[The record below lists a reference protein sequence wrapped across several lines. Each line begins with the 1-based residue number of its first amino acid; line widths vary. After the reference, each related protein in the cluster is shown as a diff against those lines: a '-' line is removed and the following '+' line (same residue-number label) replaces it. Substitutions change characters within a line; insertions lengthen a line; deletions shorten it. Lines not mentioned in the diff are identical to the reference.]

1 MNIKELASLKCDEL
15 DLYSRYTENQLFRI
29 NEPAPGVFIAESPEV
44 IEIAMQ
50 AGYDLISVLADGSAL
65 SNACTVSLLEKISVQ
80 KPEIPVFSVP
90 HDELKSGYG
99 VTRGVLAAFGRKSMP
114 DIYETV
120 SGAKNIV
127 ILEDVMNPTNTGA
140 IFRSAAALGVDA
152 VLLTGGCADPLY
164 RRAARVSM
172 GNVFKIPW
180 TYINKRIKW
189 PSEGIDILKELGFSV
204 ISLALNERT
213 ADIREEVLKG
223 IPKKAL
229 ILGTEESGIRP
240 ETLEISDY
248 TVKIPMAH
256 NVDSLNVAAASAV
269 AFWELCGK
277 IS

>member
-1 MNIKELASLKCDEL
+1 MKLTELTSLECNEL
-15 DLYSRYTENQLFRI
+15 ELYSGYTENQLFRI

-44 IEIAMQ
+44 IDIAIQ
-50 AGYDLISVLADGSAL
+50 AGYELLSVLADQSAL
-65 SNACTVSLLEKISVQ
+65 TNACSVSLLNKIESE

-90 HDELKSGYG
+90 HEELKSGYG
-99 VTRGVLAAFGRKSMP
+99 VTRGVLAAFRRKTMP
-114 DIYETV
+114 GIHETV

-180 TYINKRIKW
+180 TYVNKRTKW
-189 PSEGIDILKELGFSV
+189 PEEGIGILKELGFSV
-204 ISLALNERT
+204 ISLALNDRT
-213 ADIREEVLKG
+213 VDIRDEALKG
-223 IPKKAL
+223 ISRKAL
-229 ILGTEESGIRP
+229 VLGTEESGIRP
-240 ETLEISDY
+240 ETLELSDF

-269 AFWELCGK
+269 AFWELCNK
-277 IS
+277 